1 MKRVQH
7 LGPTLK
13 ATIKR
18 FFFLFLMKPEKPQTT
33 EPSIILPR
41 ERDLLEMLGNIGVTY
56 VIKMK
61 TSR

>member
-18 FFFLFLMKPEKPQTT
+18 FLMKPEKPKISQA
-33 EPSIILPR
+33 SVILPHKK
-41 ERDLLEMLGNIGVTY
+41 DLSEVLGNIVFTY
-56 VIKMK
+56 VMRMK
-61 TSR
+61 TTR

>member
-18 FFFLFLMKPEKPQTT
+18 FFFLMKPEKPQTT
-33 EPSIILPR
+33 EPSIILPQER
-41 ERDLLEMLGNIGVTY
+41 ELLEMLGNIGITY